1 MHTLLFQF
9 RAMGGPCSLH
19 LRGDDDAQMER
30 AARNAIAEVQRI
42 ERKFSR
48 YLDDSVVSR
57 INRSAGLN
65 AVDVDSETGQLLR
78 FADQLWHQSGGLFD
92 ITSGVLRRA
101 WNFSIPALPS
111 AQSLADALSLVG
123 WDRVLIDGDQVRLGD
138 VGMELD
144 FGGFGKEYAADRAAV
159 VLREAGIPNALV
171 NLGGDL
177 HALGNPSTAPWSID
191 IQHPRPPAS
200 NPLERIAHVSLR
212 QGGLATSGDYER
224 FIEIDGRRCCHI
236 LNPLTGW
243 PVNAHQSISVLA
255 PNATAAG
262 ALTTIAMLKE
272 ESGPNWLEGQ
282 GVSYLAVR
290 QDGTTGCNSR
300 QFQLSSLQSVN
311 TTAAFP

>member
-101 WNFSIPALPS
+101 SKYSIPPQPT
-111 AQSLADALSLVG
+111 AQSLADA
-123 WDRVLIDGDQVRLGD
+123 
-138 VGMELD
+138 
-144 FGGFGKEYAADRAAV
+144 
-159 VLREAGIPNALV
+159 
-171 NLGGDL
+171 
-177 HALGNPSTAPWSID
+177 
-191 IQHPRPPAS
+191 
-200 NPLERIAHVSLR
+200 
-212 QGGLATSGDYER
+212 
-224 FIEIDGRRCCHI
+224 
-236 LNPLTGW
+236 
-243 PVNAHQSISVLA
+243 
-255 PNATAAG
+255 
-262 ALTTIAMLKE
+262 
-272 ESGPNWLEGQ
+272 
-282 GVSYLAVR
+282 
-290 QDGTTGCNSR
+290 
-300 QFQLSSLQSVN
+300 
-311 TTAAFP
+311 